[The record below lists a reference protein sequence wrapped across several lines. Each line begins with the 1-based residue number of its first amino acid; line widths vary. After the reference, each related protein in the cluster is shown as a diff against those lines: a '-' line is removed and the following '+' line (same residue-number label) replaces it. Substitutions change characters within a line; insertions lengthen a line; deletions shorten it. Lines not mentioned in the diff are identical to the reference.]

1 MHKTA
6 NIEEQIFVYLNIG
19 SQRYSDRRRAPTANR
34 RTKRSAKL
42 YLNVF
47 FSGSSPKLKL
57 TEIDLITINL
67 VSTKWYR
74 NKFGRQTLTLFK
86 KKLKWKFSK
95 CWSTVDAEKCTKQH
109 F

>member
-1 MHKTA
+1 LLD
-6 NIEEQIFVYLNIG
+6 EDVERQRQIDELKEVLNCI
-19 SQRYSDRRRAPTANR
+19 SMF
-34 RTKRSAKL
+34 
-42 YLNVF
+42 F
-47 FSGSSPKLKL
+47 FSGPSPKLKL

-74 NKFGRQTLTLFK
+74 NEFGRETLTLSK

-95 CWSTVDAEKCTKQH
+95 CWSTVDAEKCTKQY